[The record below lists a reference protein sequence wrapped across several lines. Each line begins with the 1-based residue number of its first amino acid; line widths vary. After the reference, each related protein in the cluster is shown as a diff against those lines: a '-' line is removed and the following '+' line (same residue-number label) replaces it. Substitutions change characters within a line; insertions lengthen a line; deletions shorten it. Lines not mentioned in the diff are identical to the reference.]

1 MDYGHPSPT
10 SLAATGALTIPV
22 LGLVIDQTG
31 LLTAALAL
39 VLAGAVAIRL
49 GFRRNKKVTQK

>member
-10 SLAATGALTIPV
+10 TLAATGLTPF
-22 LGLVIDQTG
+22 LGLAIDQTG
-31 LLTAALAL
+31 LLTVALAL